1 MTKREMFTAAIEL
14 LTSYSEPNTEDDY
27 SEIIAGLQHEIE
39 LLDNRKDTPR
49 KPTKV
54 QVENETFKA
63 SIVEYLTETDA
74 PQTIK
79 AIQAGVPELSELSN
93 QKMTHL
99 LSDLVNGGIVTK
111 TYEKKTPFYTI
122 AQ

>member
-1 MTKREMFTAAIEL
+1 MTKREMFATLIEIL
-14 LTSYSEPNTEDDY
+14 ENESEPSDVRGDL
-27 SEIIAGLQHEIE
+27 IAGLQHEIE

-63 SIVEYLTETDA
+63 AIVEYLTAADA
-74 PQTIK
+74 PKTIK
-79 AIQAGVPELSELSN
+79 EIQAAVPELSELSN

-99 LSDLVNGGIVTK
+99 LTPLVNEGVLTK
-111 TYEKKTPFYTI
+111 TYEKKTPFYCI

>member
-1 MTKREMFTAAIEL
+1 MTKREMFTAVIEIL
-14 LTSYSEPNTEDDY
+14 KAADNGEECVVNPELIP
-27 SEIIAGLQHEIE
+27 GLQHEIE

-63 SIVEYLTETDA
+63 AIVEYLTAADA
-74 PQTIK
+74 PKTIK
-79 AIQAGVPELSELSN
+79 EIQAAVPELSELSN

-99 LSDLVNGGIVTK
+99 LTPLVNEGVLTK
-111 TYEKKTPFYTI
+111 TYEKKTPFYCI